1 MRYMWKKSWGIYSQ
15 SKNLIYAFINVDYP
29 PHLSNVGIILF
40 SANANSCMLE
50 FLYDLCETRHISLQ
64 LLPKRISVKILWRL
78 ISQFILVVKNRSLPW
93 VSNTK
98 KSHIYSIKIFMNF
111 WMAMNNFQALFVG
124 LIAHKTIVRLS
135 FITTTTYLNKIC
147 YSIEIKIN
155 WSINMFYLVK
165 TEI

>member
-29 PHLSNVGIILF
+29 THLSNVGIILF

-78 ISQFILVVKNRSLPW
+78 ISQFILGRKKFVVCSE
-93 VSNTK
+93 SQNTK

-124 LIAHKTIVRLS
+124 PIANKNIVRLS
-135 FITTTTYLNKIC
+135 FITSATYLNKIC
-147 YSIEIKIN
+147 YSIEMKIN
-155 WSINMFYLVK
+155 WSIKMFYLVK
-165 TEI
+165 T